1 MKKTDLLEQISKD
14 LKSLASNLDKL
25 LALKL
30 DENKNEESSN
40 SKVKKSALA
49 NKEAEEKEI
58 SLEDVRAVLADKS
71 RLGFTKQIKEIL
83 KSFGA
88 NKLSDVSTS
97 DYPELLKLAREL
109 KDE

>member
-1 MKKTDLLEQISKD
+1 MLKTDLLEQIAKD
-14 LKSLASNLDKL
+14 LKSLASSIDKL
-25 LALKL
+25 ILIEL
-30 DENKNEESSN
+30 DENKNEKSSN
-40 SKVKKSALA
+40 SKAKKSESVKK
-49 NKEAEEKEI
+49 EATEKEI

-71 RLGFTKQIKEIL
+71 RLGFTSKIKEIL
-83 KSFGA
+83 KGFGA